1 LSSGSPS
8 PRRPPAVAD
17 LTRRRAVL
25 GAALSTAL
33 KASAGA
39 GVGAALLAGC
49 ALDPDAD
56 HTGPD
61 APTAAPL
68 PRRPRVAWVLSSGGP
83 RGFVH
88 VGVIKAL
95 DELGL
100 QPDLIVGTSV
110 GALVG
115 VLRAGGVMGPA
126 LQDLALNLQPARL
139 ARVTLSGPER
149 MSGNAV
155 GELVREQLQA
165 RGRAP
170 LLQALPVM
178 AVCVAQRLS
187 DGAVV
192 AFSRGDA
199 GLAVQAACAIEGQF
213 AAVRIHGQRHADADL
228 RLPMPVRLARALG
241 ARHVLAVDASADER
255 RTPAGAERWRESD
268 LRKRALTQPDAD
280 AADVLLQPDIG
291 YYASISR
298 EYRERCIEAGYRS
311 TLAAAAR
318 LKALH
323 GA

>member
-1 LSSGSPS
+1 MSTRAPA
-8 PRRPPAVAD
+8 PRHPLAAGAP
-17 LTRRRAVL
+17 TRRSALL
-25 GAALSTAL
+25 GM
-33 KASAGA
+33 
-39 GVGAALLAGC
+39 ALLAGC

-61 APTAAPL
+61 APAAAPL
-68 PRRPRVAWVLSSGGP
+68 PQRPRVAWVLSSGGP

-100 QPDLIVGTSV
+100 QPDLIVGASV

-115 VLRAGGVMGPA
+115 VLRAAGQRGTAMQA
-126 LQDLALNLQPARL
+126 LALDLQPARL
-139 ARVTLSGPER
+139 ARLSVGGSERLSGAALA
-149 MSGNAV
+149 G
-155 GELVREQLQA
+155 LVHEQLQA
-165 RGRAP
+165 LGQRP

-178 AVCVAQRLS
+178 AVCVSTRLS
-187 DGAVV
+187 DRAVV

-213 AAVRIHGQRHADADL
+213 TPVRIRGQRHADADL
-228 RLPMPVRLARALG
+228 TLPLPVRLARALG
-241 ARHVLAVDASADER
+241 ASRVLAVDASADER
-255 RTPAGAERWRESD
+255 RAPPGTERWRESD

-311 TLAAAAR
+311 TLASAAR

-323 GA
+323 GG